1 MLRAALLRSA
11 LLLGPLLAQGPG
23 VARVT
28 ATATGAWQ
36 VQVGDRTYRCAVG
49 KGGVAAPG
57 TKVEGDGK
65 TPAGTF
71 PLRTPRFRPDRIAAS
86 RLPAAWKAQPLRPED
101 GWCDAPA
108 DLRYN
113 LPVTR
118 PYPASH
124 EALWRED
131 GLYDLLVPL
140 GYNDD
145 PIVPGRGSAIFFH
158 LASPD
163 YGPTAGCVAVS
174 LPDLLEILT
183 ALGPGARM
191 EIQAPGR

>member
-1 MLRAALLRSA
+1 MRRTALLLAALLAGA
-11 LLLGPLLAQGPG
+11 LQGQGAPL
-23 VARVT
+23 ARVT
-28 ATATGAWQ
+28 ASPDGRWQ
-36 VQVGDRTYRCAVG
+36 LQVGDRRYRCAVG

-145 PIVPGRGSAIFFH
+145 PILPGRGSAIFFH

-174 LPDLLEILT
+174 LPDMLEILT